1 MFTRYISTA
10 SIHLCIILSLVQISR
25 SQANDAVKWITEFQ
39 PQNLSIHMNEWKIVN
54 VTISNLI
61 KADLKGA
68 TIHIV
73 SDSNILEVWK
83 EIPVDSI
90 DGDKWNGNF
99 SVNAVFIGKA
109 NVFVVI
115 TYSEG
120 QREESQTKLPIVI
133 TRPER
138 LIDTLFI
145 ISVAA
150 LVSIL
155 YINFGAALDLQKVKG
170 VLLKPIGPAI
180 AFFCHFIF
188 LPLVSDLKSNKKL
201 CIF

>member
-10 SIHLCIILSLVQISR
+10 SIHLCIILSLIQISR

-39 PQNLSIHMNEWKIVN
+39 PQSLSIHMNEWKTVN
-54 VTISNLI
+54 VTISNLS

-73 SDSNILEVWK
+73 SDSNILDVWK

-109 NVFVVI
+109 NVFVEI
-115 TYSEG
+115 NG
-120 QREESQTKLPIVI
+120 QREESKTKLPIVI

-150 LVSIL
+150 SVSIL

-170 VLLKPIGPAI
+170 VLLKPIGPTI